1 VYYSLKCSGQENL
14 FCRGCFWGTEKYFP
28 LILGVLRTS
37 VSYANGNSAYPSY
50 DEVRSQQ
57 TGHAETVALEYE
69 TDIIRFIP
77 VEKLEEEGY
86 GEYAGLFLKEK
97 HGEQ

>member
-1 VYYSLKCSGQENL
+1 
-14 FCRGCFWGTEKYFP
+14 
-28 LILGVLRTS
+28 
-37 VSYANGNSAYPSY
+37 
-50 DEVRSQQ
+50 VRSQQ